1 MQTKSWTFTA
11 QCSVLF
17 TDQYPVA
24 ISCVPFPAPMF
35 DNQDGEEMTMKN
47 PHPPS
52 ANPLILPYQKPVFD
66 RLCAVA
72 RACLYVDR
80 RQFSAL
86 KFRACFWLIGPTG
99 SGKSFL
105 AKALA
110 QEMDVP
116 FLSISVSDWMI
127 LGASNRGSTTTWPS
141 ILSFINKHKQKQGAI
156 IFVDELDKCRDES
169 NWNSFLRT
177 EIFSL
182 CDSRIPPGIKDLD
195 SDIISEHSIQ
205 EAETFLRNKTM
216 IIGGSA
222 FQDIWE
228 ERSSTGIGFNQT
240 PQTTSLP
247 ELPDLARILPREF
260 VNRFCSE
267 MFILPKIQEKD
278 YLDMVE
284 TMAVHVPEL
293 WRNRFIDLG
302 LSRIDQA
309 LRHQKGA
316 RYLEEILLS
325 AVVEERAHLVNF
337 KPEQQVGLDAENP
350 EDLNMLGV

>member
-1 MQTKSWTFTA
+1 MNTS
-11 QCSVLF
+11 
-17 TDQYPVA
+17 
-24 ISCVPFPAPMF
+24 
-35 DNQDGEEMTMKN
+35 N
-47 PHPPS
+47 PPS

-66 RLCAVA
+66 RLSAVA

-80 RQFSAL
+80 RQFSAI

-110 QEMDVP
+110 QEMEVP

-127 LGASNRGSTTTWPS
+127 LGGTNRGSATTWPT
-141 ILSFINKHKQKQGAI
+141 ILSFINQNIESQGAI
-156 IFVDELDKCRDES
+156 IFIDELDKCRDKS

-182 CDSRIPPGIKDLD
+182 CDSRIPLGIQDLD
-195 SDIISEHSIQ
+195 MDNDGEHSIE
-205 EAETFLRNKTM
+205 EAEAFLRNKTM

-222 FQDIWE
+222 FQEIWE
-228 ERSSTGIGFNQT
+228 ERSSTGIGFNTT

-247 ELPDLARILPREF
+247 ELPDLTRTLSREF
-260 VNRFCSE
+260 VNRFSSE
-267 MFILPKIQEKD
+267 MFILPQIQEKD

-284 TMAVHVPEL
+284 SMAVHVPEI

-337 KPEQQVGLDAENP
+337 KPEHQVDLNTENP
-350 EDLNMLGV
+350 EDLNMLRV